1 MTIRLVTDSAAQL
14 PESWAESMDVTVLD
28 LHQTVDDG
36 QVEATSGLAPH
47 ELEETYREL
56 LEREET
62 TGIVSVHIASKLSR
76 TWESAAE
83 AAGNFGGRVTVIDSQ
98 NVGMAIGGAVAQG
111 AQLAANGG
119 SLVAVSG
126 LVEKVV
132 RRSTTW
138 LSVDKMDS
146 LRRGGRV
153 GAAFALFGGV
163 LSSKPILRIRGG
175 NLTLAAKTRTVTKA
189 LDKLRLLAREE
200 LTGDALVTVHYS
212 GDIGTAENLA
222 QEFRKETTFPE
233 RILVV
238 EIEPVL
244 AWHAGD
250 NAVAVSVCPLEYSEF
265 TLPEE
270 PENT

>member
-14 PESWAESMDVTVLD
+14 PQSWAAAMDVTVLD
-28 LHQTVDDG
+28 LHRTAHDR
-36 QVEATSGLAPH
+36 QVEATSGLAPN
-47 ELEETYREL
+47 ELEETYREI
-56 LEREET
+56 LEGDDI

-83 AAGNFGGRVTVIDSQ
+83 AAARFGGRVAVIDSQ
-98 NVGMAIGGAVAQG
+98 NVGMAVGGAVAQG

-119 SLVAVSG
+119 SMVAVSG
-126 LVEKVV
+126 LVDKVV
-132 RRSTTW
+132 RSSTTW

-163 LSSKPILRIRGG
+163 LSTKPILRVRGG

-200 LTGDALVTVHYS
+200 LTRDALVTVQYS
-212 GDIGTAENLA
+212 GDDEVAENLA
-222 QEFRKETTFPE
+222 LEFRKETTFPE
-233 RILVV
+233 RVLVV
-238 EIEPVL
+238 EIDPVL
-244 AWHAGD
+244 AFHTGD
-250 NAVAVSVCPLEYSEF
+250 NAVAVSVCPLEYPEF
-265 TLPEE
+265 RLPS
-270 PENT
+270 